1 MRRVYAMGYKKA
13 KNMMPEIKD
22 FIMHRITK
30 DCYFVGPKTAFG
42 DNKITEKQIYSKK
55 NTGNI
60 LLSEKKIVILHR
72 NYYIIWQLLGLSL
85 SRA

>member
-1 MRRVYAMGYKKA
+1 M
-13 KNMMPEIKD
+13 
-22 FIMHRITK
+22 
-30 DCYFVGPKTAFG
+30 GPKTAFG